1 MRLNKIIVT
10 GVAAVFALAMAG
22 CGSAAGASSSA
33 GETAPFA
40 ATDDSWMEAGPGGA
54 DTTASEAMTA
64 PSTDAA
70 DVENSLS
77 KYAGAY
83 SDENGKGYAI
93 LLTFTDDESGVY
105 VTASHMNEEEQTYY
119 RWDAFGDIQ
128 GSVISYNNAV
138 CLKMVLDPQSETGIR
153 EETVYSDG
161 KGTMEITKDDKIIWK
176 DEKVNDGEEIVLAWD
191 QTLTDEVQEQAQT
204 GQN

>member
-1 MRLNKIIVT
+1 M
-10 GVAAVFALAMAG
+10 
-22 CGSAAGASSSA
+22 
-33 GETAPFA
+33 
-40 ATDDSWMEAGPGGA
+40 PGGRSPRVGEFQRIR
-54 DTTASEAMTA
+54 ASEEMKRFLIDKHIR
-64 PSTDAA
+64 PYFCRRYLSDINSTDILQWQNAL
-70 DVENSLS
+70 LS
-77 KYAGAY
+77 KR
-83 SDENGKGYAI
+83 DENGKGYAI